1 VQAALGGRGRL
12 TIITIIAV
20 LVGRS
25 LAAVQKIDVNLR
37 PRTLQA
43 YDLHRGWSLR
53 KTGDRSA

>member
-12 TIITIIAV
+12 TIIAIIAV

-37 PRTLQA
+37 ARTLQA
-43 YDLHRGWSLR
+43 YDLHRG
-53 KTGDRSA
+53 